1 MRRPRPL
8 TVVLAVLAPVLL
20 VGGIW
25 LGGHPQQLPGFARDL
40 LADDATVVVAEALDL
55 VEDDYVRRMSRE
67 DLADAAIK
75 GMVGSLGDQF
85 SSYFTAE
92 EYARYQEVTESR
104 FSGVGLSVVGVD
116 EGLRVTRVYD
126 GSPAKRAGIK
136 PGDLITAVDGKPLRG
151 VPEESA
157 VARVKGPAGSRVRL
171 TVKRDDKP
179 FERVVTRAT
188 VSIPVV
194 ESRMVRDDG
203 TKVGYVALASFSS
216 GAHGEVGAAVRK
228 LRQDGAKGLVLD
240 LRGNPGGLVR
250 EAQLVAS
257 AFVPDGTIVSTKG
270 RAVQPQTLKATGDPV
285 AGDLPMVVLVDRGTA
300 SSAEIV
306 TGALKD
312 TDRAEVVG
320 TRTFGKGVFQ
330 EVVPLSNGGALDIT
344 VGQYFTPNGTNLGKG
359 LKPGQGV
366 RPEIEAEDDPD
377 TQVDEALRTGL
388 KALAPGAAVVKWPG
402 ARRRPPREAGPVP
415 RRGVALRARA
425 ADRGRPR
432 LARAGGG
439 PRRRAHARPGPR
451 AREDRPPPRAAGRR
465 GRRAR
470 GAHARPRAQAALR
483 PLRRAGG
490 PARAGRPAARLA
502 RTAAATSA
510 SSRRS
515 RSTRS
520 RRRTS
525 TTRSAPRPA
534 TTGRSASGCTS
545 PT

>member
-1 MRRPRPL
+1 MRRPRLPRPRPL
-8 TVVLAVLAPVLL
+8 TAVLALLAPVLL

-25 LGGHPQQLPGFARDL
+25 LGGHPQHLPGFARDV
-40 LADDATVVVAEALDL
+40 LADDETVVVAEALDL
-55 VEDDYVRRMSRE
+55 VQDDYVRKLSRR

-116 EGLRVTRVYD
+116 EGLRITRVYD
-126 GSPAKRAGIK
+126 GSPAKRAGLK
-136 PGDLITAVDGKPLRG
+136 PGDLITAVEGKPLRG
-151 VPEESA
+151 VPEDTA

-171 TVKRDDKP
+171 TVERDGKP
-179 FERVVTRAT
+179 FERTVTRAT

-194 ESRMVRDDG
+194 ESRMERDG
-203 TKVGYVALASFSS
+203 GRKVGYVALASFSS

-228 LRQDGAKGLVLD
+228 LKQDGAKGLVLD

-257 AFVPDGTIVSTKG
+257 AFIPEGPIVSTKG

-330 EVVPLSNGGALDIT
+330 EVVPLTNGGALDIT

-377 TQVDEALRTGL
+377 TQVDEALRAGL
-388 KALAPGAAVVKWPG
+388 KALAP
-402 ARRRPPREAGPVP
+402 E
-415 RRGVALRARA
+415 L
-425 ADRGRPR
+425 
-432 LARAGGG
+432 
-439 PRRRAHARPGPR
+439 
-451 AREDRPPPRAAGRR
+451 
-465 GRRAR
+465 
-470 GAHARPRAQAALR
+470 
-483 PLRRAGG
+483 
-490 PARAGRPAARLA
+490 
-502 RTAAATSA
+502 S
-510 SSRRS
+510 
-515 RSTRS
+515 
-520 RRRTS
+520 
-525 TTRSAPRPA
+525 
-534 TTGRSASGCTS
+534 
-545 PT
+545 